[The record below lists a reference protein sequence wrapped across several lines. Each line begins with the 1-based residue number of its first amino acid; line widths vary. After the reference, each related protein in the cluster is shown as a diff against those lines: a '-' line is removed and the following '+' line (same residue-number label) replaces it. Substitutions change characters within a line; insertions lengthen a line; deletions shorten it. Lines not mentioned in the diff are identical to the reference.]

1 MEFMQIA
8 EIAALV
14 VGVGSISV
22 SGILWK
28 VIDAQRV
35 RIESL
40 EDETKACNA
49 NHIENIAKIKELE
62 GQVAAFKDVPLKE
75 IAKTQKD
82 ILHTQKEILAFV
94 KQIKE
99 K

>member
-8 EIAALV
+8 EIGALI

-49 NHIENIAKIKELE
+49 NHIENIAKIKELQ
-62 GQVAAFKDVPLKE
+62 GQVDAFKDIPLRD
-75 IAKTQKD
+75 IAETQKD
-82 ILHTQKEILAFV
+82 ILQTQKEILAFV

>member
-1 MEFMQIA
+1 MNFMQVA
-8 EIAALV
+8 EIAAIV

-62 GQVAAFKDVPLKE
+62 GQVNAFKNVPLQE
-75 IAKTQKD
+75 IAETQKD
-82 ILHTQKEILAFV
+82 ILHTQKEILAF
-94 KQIKE
+94 IKGM

>member
-8 EIAALV
+8 EIAALI

-28 VIDAQRV
+28 VIDAQRI

-40 EDETKACNA
+40 EDETKACND
-49 NHIENIAKIKELE
+49 NHLQNIEKIKQLE
-62 GQVAAFKDVPLKE
+62 GQVAAFKDIPLKE
-75 IAKTQKD
+75 IAETQKD

>member
-1 MEFMQIA
+1 MEVMQIA

-49 NHIENIAKIKELE
+49 NHIGNIAKIKELQ
-62 GQVAAFKDVPLKE
+62 GQVDAFKDIPLRE
-75 IAKTQKD
+75 IAETQKD